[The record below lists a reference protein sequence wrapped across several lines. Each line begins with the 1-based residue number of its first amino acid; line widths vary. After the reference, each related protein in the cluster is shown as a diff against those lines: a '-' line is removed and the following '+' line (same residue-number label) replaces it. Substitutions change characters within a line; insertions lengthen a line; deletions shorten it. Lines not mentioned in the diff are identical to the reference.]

1 MSFNHIIEFEQNTF
15 SKRNKFRDLREKKDD
30 REKRRKMP
38 FLKFCVLVNL
48 HDDDEEVNEEPER
61 QTEKIEVI
69 DLMVVNEDVAKPSLI
84 TEDEKI
90 IETAKSIIPEINDDV
105 LRIIFKH
112 VIDDIFENILKDE
125 NVGKEAGSIMCTDR
139 RFNIIFT
146 EVFFDELDYYVK
158 KMRVFE
164 TVLLSQTENEVTSEI
179 NDIENTEPL
188 ESLPEIKKMYRSE
201 FLLRVMTKNKSL
213 ENIFLKDK
221 YQAATEYINM
231 ILEDIMIRDD
241 FDSHI
246 FAMIKKVFSLGALEK
261 NRLQDM
267 LRNKYQEKVTYE
279 IDVINLLNL
288 CCVVNNFIRL
298 LHDLRPEDLYFD
310 FIESGLLRELYNNF
324 QKDYEKPLIAKKFID
339 SVISY
344 LDTTL

>member
-1 MSFNHIIEFEQNTF
+1 NTF

-30 REKRRKMP
+30 REKRRKML

-48 HDDDEEVNEEPER
+48 HNDDEEVNKEPER
-61 QTEKIEVI
+61 RTEKIEVI
-69 DLMVVNEDVAKPSLI
+69 DLTVVDKDVVKPSLI

-125 NVGKEAGSIMCTDR
+125 NVEKEARSIMCTDR

-146 EVFFDELDYYVK
+146 EVFFNYVK

-164 TVLLSQTENEVTSEI
+164 TVLLSQNENEVTFEI
-179 NDIENTEPL
+179 SDIENTEPL
-188 ESLPEIKKMYRSE
+188 ESLPEIKKMYRSK

-221 YQAATEYINM
+221 YQAATKYINM

-241 FDSHI
+241 FDSYI

-261 NRLQDM
+261 NGLQDM

-288 CCVVNNFIRL
+288 WCVVNNFIRL
-298 LHDLRPEDLYFD
+298 LHDSRPEDLYFD
-310 FIESGLLRELYNNF
+310 FIKSGLLYELYNNF
-324 QKDYEKPLIAKKFID
+324 QKDYKEPL
-339 SVISY
+339 
-344 LDTTL
+344 TTK